1 MKFPD
6 AFLDELRARVP
17 VSEIVGRRY
26 KLRKQGAE
34 FVAIEDK
41 SITVNDKKHL
51 WWDFGKG
58 IGNGKDQGGDIFSFL
73 VDVEGL
79 TFPEAVKTC
88 ASIAGL
94 DIPKTSRNGA
104 GQGIS
109 EAALDDDGPPP
120 HGNYR
125 TDMDDGHA
133 SKIAKTYDY
142 TDETGGLIYQVVRFE
157 PKEFRQRR
165 PDGKGGWI
173 WSIKDIQP
181 LFYRLRALLEAL
193 GEERMVFITEGE
205 KDADTFWDWGV
216 PATTNS

>member
-94 DIPKTSRNGA
+94 QIPGEALNGSRPGA
-104 GQGIS
+104 S
-109 EAALDDDGPPP
+109 AAEPLDDGAPPW
-120 HGNYR
+120 G
-125 TDMDDGHA
+125 DD
-133 SKIAKTYDY
+133 S
-142 TDETGGLIYQVVRFE
+142 E
-157 PKEFRQRR
+157 P
-165 PDGKGGWI
+165 
-173 WSIKDIQP
+173 
-181 LFYRLRALLEAL
+181 A
-193 GEERMVFITEGE
+193 
-205 KDADTFWDWGV
+205 
-216 PATTNS
+216 

>member
-26 KLRKQGAE
+26 KLRKQGSE

-79 TFPEAVKTC
+79 TFPEEVKTC

-94 DIPKTSRNGA
+94 PVPTAGFNGIGGNPGLFRNDSRRTNLRIPRN
-104 GQGIS
+104 Q
-109 EAALDDDGPPP
+109 
-120 HGNYR
+120 
-125 TDMDDGHA
+125 
-133 SKIAKTYDY
+133 
-142 TDETGGLIYQVVRFE
+142 
-157 PKEFRQRR
+157 
-165 PDGKGGWI
+165 
-173 WSIKDIQP
+173 
-181 LFYRLRALLEAL
+181 
-193 GEERMVFITEGE
+193 
-205 KDADTFWDWGV
+205 
-216 PATTNS
+216 